1 MKTQKRPTTKN
12 EQMRKRERRGPARKM
27 NRKMK
32 QRKENAGRSFA
43 ESAYGTHTYEY
54 ANPWREEEVFFTN
67 TSGGGWLNHDG

>member
-1 MKTQKRPTTKN
+1 
-12 EQMRKRERRGPARKM
+12 M